1 MAKFLRTPNYREM
14 YPDASDEVINC
25 LRKSHR
31 KMEYAEY
38 DLKAERIRVDAK
50 KQKVIFIPS
59 REDSLERLMDE
70 DKQFQDTAESPEDMA
85 IKAVMIAKMMECVAL
100 LPDVEQGLIQAL
112 FFQGQTE
119 REYSKCTGIHYMT
132 IHNRKVKILAKLKK
146 LINLQK

>member
-1 MAKFLRTPNYREM
+1 MAKFLRIPNYREM
-14 YPDASDEVINC
+14 YPDASDEVIKC

-100 LPDVEQGLIQAL
+100 LSDAERELITEL
-112 FFQGQTE
+112 FFNEKSQRNLCEKYRISQPAIKK
-119 REYSKCTGIHYMT
+119 RQD
-132 IHNRKVKILAKLKK
+132 KILAKLKK
-146 LINLQK
+146 MMNI